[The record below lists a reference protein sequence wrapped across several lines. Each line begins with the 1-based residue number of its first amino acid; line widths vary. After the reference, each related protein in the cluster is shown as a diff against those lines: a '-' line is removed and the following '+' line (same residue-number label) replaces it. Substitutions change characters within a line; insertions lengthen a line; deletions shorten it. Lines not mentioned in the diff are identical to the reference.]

1 MTISC
6 DILVVGAGVAGVSA
20 ALNAARKGADTL
32 LVEKNTFPGGIPVNA
47 VHKYICG
54 LYPSDLHAKAV
65 TLNGGIAEE
74 ICMELEK
81 LSPGT
86 KAIRIGKV
94 YVFPFITKNLLR
106 VFKYL
111 TEKQKGLK
119 FFYETKINSVV
130 TDQSD
135 IKCAIAKQL
144 NDEIKIYPQ
153 VVIDCSG
160 DGEVIRLSG
169 ANYEISSSDKRQLA
183 GFCFKIKGIKN
194 QSEEISIKV
203 PYYIFRA
210 VTENKLPPY
219 LKYTKYY
226 SGNNDDEGFCLINI
240 PFKNGFEETQ
250 DIQNIAVQVHNII
263 SGSIGSFKDSYI
275 AEMSSEIAEREG
287 LRMVG
292 QYMLTKEDVLSA
304 KKFSDGVIK
313 NAWPIEL
320 WDQDKGP
327 TYQYIKTGDYYEIP
341 LRCLKSKNINN
352 LFGAGRCISV
362 SREALGS
369 TRVMGA
375 CISTGEQAGLAA
387 VNDLSGKN
395 K

>member
-1 MTISC
+1 MAISC
-6 DILVVGAGVAGVSA
+6 DILVVGAGVAGISA
-20 ALNAARKGADTL
+20 AIKAAREGANTL
-32 LVEKNTFPGGIPVNA
+32 LIEKDNFPGGIPVNA
-47 VHKYICG
+47 MHKYICG
-54 LYPSDLHAKAV
+54 LYPSDLHAPAA

-74 ICMELEK
+74 ICIELEK

-94 YVFPFITKNLLR
+94 YVFPFVTKNLVK
-106 VFKYL
+106 VFKLL
-111 TEKQKGLK
+111 TEKQTGLK
-119 FFYETKINSVV
+119 VFYETKINLVI

-144 NDEIKIYPQ
+144 NEEIKIFPQ

-169 ANYEISSSDKRQLA
+169 ANCEISTSDKRQLA

-203 PYYIFRA
+203 PYYIFRE
-210 VTENKLPPY
+210 VNEKKLPPY

-240 PFKNGFEETQ
+240 PLKSGFEETQ
-250 DIQNIAVQVHNII
+250 DIQKLAAKVHDII
-263 SGSIGSFKDSYI
+263 SDSIVSFKNSYI
-275 AEMSSEIAEREG
+275 AEMSSEIVEREG

-304 KKFSDGVIK
+304 RKFPDGVIK

-341 LRCLKSKNINN
+341 LRCLKSINIKN
-352 LFGAGRCISV
+352 LYGAGRCISV
-362 SREALGS
+362 SHEALGS
-369 TRVMGA
+369 ARVMGT

-395 K
+395 L